1 MFWKPNTV
9 PVQVYRYPNIVNFLS
24 ACDQIQNLNYCLP
37 TTSTVNLFG
46 RKGASNTMLWI
57 HTGFNA
63 NPDPI
68 SEFGYGT
75 VLGFDQKWENFTAKK
90 SSFQKNV
97 KLLFIYPQ
105 APMKEIQ
112 AKEEAFS
119 PRKENIQHLKT
130 SKIKHFYYFCGSYL
144 PSRVRIWIHTCGSGS
159 TTLLK

>member
-1 MFWKPNTV
+1 LETKYGTCTS
-9 PVQVYRYPNIVNFLS
+9 VQVPYPTTMPTTVNFLS

-90 SSFQKNV
+90 SGFQKNIE
-97 KLLFIYPQ
+97 LLRYLFI
-105 APMKEIQ
+105 
-112 AKEEAFS
+112 
-119 PRKENIQHLKT
+119 PR
-130 SKIKHFYYFCGSYL
+130 
-144 PSRVRIWIHTCGSGS
+144 PP
-159 TTLLK
+159 